1 MWIEVY
7 ISHEL
12 LSKITKQRTAGGKC
26 FLFCWGRINTLAVPS
41 RVATTINALHPEI
54 LFLRLP
60 SFLLLV
66 AEQQLND
73 AELASGAKLTDKLLM
88 LFAGFHFGLFWKG
101 LEKTSKIFNATTSDP
116 TSQQTWFSAP

>member
-1 MWIEVY
+1 MWIEIY
-7 ISHEL
+7 TSHEL

-101 LEKTSKIFNATTSDP
+101 LEKNIQDIQRYN
-116 TSQQTWFSAP
+116 